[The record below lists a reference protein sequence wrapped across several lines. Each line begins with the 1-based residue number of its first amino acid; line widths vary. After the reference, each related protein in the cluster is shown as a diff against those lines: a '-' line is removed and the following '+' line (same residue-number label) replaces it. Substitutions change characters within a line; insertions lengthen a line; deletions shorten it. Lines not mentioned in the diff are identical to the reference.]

1 MTWNVAVRR
10 DLTMPVPAAVRA
22 RCRALLPPGED
33 LRYVLP
39 ATSVSSPET
48 ASFLIVITDRSI
60 CVLSTLPT
68 LSPLSDRILPTAVYA
83 THSRRTRLGPVE
95 FSAGAAIEFG
105 GMVFKIDEEYVAVI
119 CAADAEV
126 FAPETLPPDPLPHL

>member
-1 MTWNVAVRR
+1 
-10 DLTMPVPAAVRA
+10 MPVPAAVRA
-22 RCRALLPPGED
+22 RCRALLPPGEN
-33 LRYVLP
+33 LRYLLP
-39 ATSVSSPET
+39 ATSASSPET
-48 ASFLIVITDRSI
+48 TSFLIAITDRSI

-68 LSPLSDRILPTAVYA
+68 LSPLSAGFSDRILPTAVYA

-105 GMVFKIDEEYVAVI
+105 GMVFKVDEEYVAVI